1 MGIQTRKASEADVAH
16 LIRVRM
22 MAEGGFT
29 NVLFEGLDQSIEEII
44 ETELSNPNL
53 TAHFQNYWIALNHDE
68 IVGGLHAF
76 PWNDFRNDSHNPL
89 VPEDRYLIMEPFDE
103 LEAPDTYFI
112 QALSVFPEF
121 TRQGIGSVLLVLA
134 QELAIE
140 RNFTEIGLM
149 VFAENTNAVSLYKKY
164 GYREV
169 DRRTVD
175 SHPRRVYSGDVLLMS
190 CQI

>member
-1 MGIQTRKASEADVAH
+1 MEIETRKASEADVAH
-16 LIRVRM
+16 LIRIRK
-22 MAEGGFT
+22 MAEGGFAEA
-29 NVLFEGLDQSIEEII
+29 LFEELDQSVEEII

-53 TAHFQNYWIALNHDE
+53 TAHYQNYWVALSHDA
-68 IVGGLHAF
+68 IVGGLHNF
-76 PWNDFRNDSHNPL
+76 PWNDFRSDSHNPL

-121 TRQGIGSVLLVLA
+121 TRQGIGSVLLELA
-134 QELAIE
+134 RELAIE
-140 RNFTEIGLM
+140 RNFTELGLM

-175 SHPRRVYSGDVLLMS
+175 PHSRTIYSGNVLLMI